1 MYVDVSAKEFIIL
14 CGQHYSHTS
23 RDNPAPSFL
32 MYCRHHPLLRAF
44 TEKF

>member
-14 CGQHYSHTS
+14 CAQYYIHTS
-23 RDNPAPSFL
+23 RDNPAPPFP
-32 MYCRHHPLLRAF
+32 MYCHHYPLLRAF